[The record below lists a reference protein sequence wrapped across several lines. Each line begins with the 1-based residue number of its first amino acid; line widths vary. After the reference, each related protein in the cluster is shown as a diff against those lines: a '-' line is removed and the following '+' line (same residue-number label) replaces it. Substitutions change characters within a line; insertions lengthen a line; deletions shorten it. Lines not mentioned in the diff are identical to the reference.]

1 VSQAGVEVLTRG
13 PVHEAFAETIAFD
26 PQPGVVIP
34 QTPPALIEEI
44 PPAQRPAGDNVAWI
58 PGYWGWDDERNDFLW
73 ISGVWRSLPPGRQ
86 WVPGYWAQSGPGA
99 QWTSGY
105 WADAEINEIEYLPE
119 PPATVESGPN
129 SAAPNPGNI
138 WLPGYWD
145 WQQNR
150 YAWRPGYWAEGNQNW
165 DWVPAHYVWTPSG
178 YVFVN
183 GYYDY
188 DVPRRG
194 IVFAPVY
201 FNGGL
206 RTQPGFIYSPSA
218 VINSSVFERYL
229 FVRPNYGH
237 YYFGDY
243 YGSNYANA
251 GFSPWFSYQSSRLG
265 YDPIYANQRWQNR
278 NNPAWD
284 QQLAANFK
292 NLRDN
297 KNARPPRT
305 WASQATLR
313 GQATA
318 GNQRDIAVAARL
330 SELTKQ
336 QEGRRQFQSVGAAER
351 QQLDQ
356 RRQQYRNYLQQRQ
369 QSEARKATPVSGDAA
384 AAAAVRRTIA
394 RSPFL
399 APPTDKLGRDYTP
412 PPRHP
417 LPNPDPRIQ
426 PHSRTRP
433 DSSGLQPGFQPGG
446 GSGSVGKQVRPRVQ
460 PQTQSAKSDNGSG
473 ASRGGTKPQGPSN
486 SGTRAG
492 KPPQQKPSQNK
503 SDDKNKKK

>member
-1 VSQAGVEVLTRG
+1 
-13 PVHEAFAETIAFD
+13 VHEAFAETIAFD
-26 PQPGVVIP
+26 PQPGVVVAK
-34 QTPPALIEEI
+34 TPPALIEEI
-44 PPAQRPAGDNVAWI
+44 PPDQRPAGDNVAWI

-86 WVPGYWAQSGPGA
+86 WTPGYWGQSRQGV

-105 WADAEINEIEYLPE
+105 WADAGVSEIEYLPE

-129 SAAPNPGNI
+129 SAAPDAGNI

-145 WQQNR
+145 WQQNH

-188 DVPRRG
+188 DVLRRG

-201 FNGGL
+201 FVGGL

-218 VINSSVFERYL
+218 VINPSVFESHL
-229 FVRPNYGH
+229 FVRPGYGH

-243 YGSNYANA
+243 YGASYASA
-251 GFSPWFSYQSSRLG
+251 GFSPWFSYQSSRIG

-278 NNPAWD
+278 SNPAWD

-297 KNARPPRT
+297 ENARPPRNWT
-305 WASQATLR
+305 AQATLR
-313 GQATA
+313 EQSTA
-318 GNQRDIAVAARL
+318 PHNRDVAVAARL
-330 SELTKQ
+330 SELTQQ
-336 QEGRRQFQSVGAAER
+336 QEGHRQFQSVGPAER

-369 QSEARKATPVSGDAA
+369 QSEARQAAPTSRDAA
-384 AAAAVRRTIA
+384 ATAAVRRTVA
-394 RSPFL
+394 RSPFV
-399 APPTDKLGRDYTP
+399 APPTDKLGKDYTP

-417 LPNPDPRIQ
+417 LPNPDPQIQ
-426 PHSRTRP
+426 PHSRSQP
-433 DSSGLQPGFQPGG
+433 DLPDRQPGFHPGA
-446 GSGSVGKQVRPRVQ
+446 GSRSEGKQLRPQAPPPAQ
-460 PQTQSAKSDNGSG
+460 PNRSSG
-473 ASRGGTKPQGPSN
+473 ARDGTKKQ
-486 SGTRAG
+486 RAG
-492 KPPQQKPSQNK
+492 GDSETSAPKAQPQKPSQNK
-503 SDDKNKKK
+503 SDDKIKKR